1 MSKIFLTKEEIKAEL
16 LTHTFLD
23 LRYDACFKLLI
34 ADESHPERLVHFLNS
49 LLRLEGSQQIAKAT
63 LRGTEQEVLFGLE
76 RKVIFDIYCQSEK
89 GEPIIVEM
97 QKSGDE
103 SFKDRMLYYAS
114 TAIRK
119 EVLSGDVKILL
130 PKMYLLAVMDFQFKE
145 YPDQYHHTVKMVN
158 IDHGGIFFD
167 KLTFVFVELP
177 KFQKSREEL
186 ETNEDK
192 WLYALGHMGALEACP
207 KELKGPIFDELFES
221 AKISRL
227 NSMTIDQIS
236 SKLADEGIRQGELA
250 FATRVGREEG
260 FEAGLEKGRE
270 KGREL
275 GREEGREKLLLQ
287 IIQQM
292 LAQNMSWDLITQLTQ
307 YDQEGYERIRARY
320 LD

>member
-1 MSKIFLTKEEIKAEL
+1 
-16 LTHTFLD
+16 
-23 LRYDACFKLLI
+23 
-34 ADESHPERLVHFLNS
+34 
-49 LLRLEGSQQIAKAT
+49 

-103 SFKDRMLYYAS
+103 SFKDRMLFYAS
-114 TAIRK
+114 SAIRK

-130 PKMYLLAVMDFQFKE
+130 PKMYLLAVMDFEFKE
-145 YPDQYHHTVKMVN
+145 YPDQFHHTVKMVN

-167 KLTFVFVELP
+167 KLTFEFVELP
-177 KFQKSREEL
+177 KFKKSREEL

-192 WLYALGHMGALEACP
+192 WLFALGHMGALDACP

-227 NSMTIDQIS
+227 NSMTIDHIS

-260 FEAGLEKGRE
+260 FEAGLEQGRE
-270 KGREL
+270 Q
-275 GREEGREKLLLQ
+275 GREEGRDKLFLQ

-292 LAQNMSWDLITQLTQ
+292 LAQKMSWDLITQLTQ
-307 YDQEGYERIRARY
+307 YDIDGYERLRAKY
-320 LD
+320 LDESL

>member
-1 MSKIFLTKEEIKAEL
+1 
-16 LTHTFLD
+16 
-23 LRYDACFKLLI
+23 
-34 ADESHPERLVHFLNS
+34 
-49 LLRLEGSQQIAKAT
+49 
-63 LRGTEQEVLFGLE
+63 
-76 RKVIFDIYCQSEK
+76 
-89 GEPIIVEM
+89 M

-119 EVLSGDVKILL
+119 EVLSGDAKILL

-158 IDHGGIFFD
+158 IDHEGIFFD

-177 KFQKSREEL
+177 KFTKSREEL

-192 WLYALGHMGALEACP
+192 WLYALGHMGALNACP

-227 NSMTIDQIS
+227 NSMILDQIS

-250 FATRVGREEG
+250 FATRVGREDG
-260 FEAGLEKGRE
+260 FEAGLEQGLEQGLEKGRE
-270 KGREL
+270 KNS
-275 GREEGREKLLLQ
+275 LQ

-292 LAQNMSWDLITQLTQ
+292 LDQKMSWDLITQLTN
-307 YDQEGYERIRARY
+307 YDQKGYERIKAKY
-320 LD
+320 LDESL